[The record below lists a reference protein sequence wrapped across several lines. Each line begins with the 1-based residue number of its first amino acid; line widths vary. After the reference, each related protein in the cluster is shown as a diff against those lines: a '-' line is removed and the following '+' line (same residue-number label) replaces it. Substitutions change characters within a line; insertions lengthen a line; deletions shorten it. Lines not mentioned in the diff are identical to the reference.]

1 MQSLSPSTYHPTYN
15 QMHRKIINLALPS
28 IVSNI
33 TVPLLGLVDT
43 AITGHM
49 GEARYIGAIA
59 VGSMIFNIMYWLFA
73 FLRMGTG
80 GMTAQAYGRKDF
92 GEADLTGL
100 RAICISSLI
109 GLAIIILQYPLLH
122 LVMWFIAPNENVT
135 QLVYSY
141 CYICI
146 WGAPASLGLF
156 ALNGWFVGMQN
167 TKIPMIISITQ
178 NVVNILV
185 SLLLVYCLGM
195 KIEGVASGTLIA
207 QWAGFFMGCFFFL
220 RKRREIP
227 SDGNSRVSLS
237 CIFESSAMKSFFTVN
252 RDIFLRTLFL
262 VSVNLYFVVAGAKGG
277 EIILA
282 VNTLLMQLFILY
294 SYIMDGFAYAAE
306 ALCGRFYGAG
316 DNASLKETI
325 RKVFYWS
332 MGLTA
337 IYSIV
342 YGVGGLDFLRL
353 LTNEESVIS
362 ASEEYIFWAILI
374 PISGMV
380 AFVWDGVFIGMTMTK
395 GMLSGTFV
403 AAIVF
408 FITYFSLETTLHNH
422 ALWLAFILYL
432 TARGV
437 TQSVYWHLKK
447 IKG

>member
-1 MQSLSPSTYHPTYN
+1 
-15 QMHRKIINLALPS
+15 MHRRIINLALPS

-59 VGSMIFNIMYWLFA
+59 VGSMVFNIMYWLFA

-92 GEADLTGL
+92 CDADLTGL
-100 RAICISSLI
+100 RAISISSLI
-109 GLAIIILQYPLLH
+109 GLAIIALQYPLLH
-122 LVMWFIAPNENVT
+122 FVMWFIAPEENVLN
-135 QLVYSY
+135 LVYSY

-178 NVVNILV
+178 NVVNILI

-195 KIEGVASGTLIA
+195 KIEGVATGTLIA
-207 QWAGFFMGCFFFL
+207 QWAGFLMGAFFFI
-220 RKRREIP
+220 RMRRRLVYENK
-227 SDGNSRVSLS
+227 SKVSFS
-237 CIFESSAMKSFFTVN
+237 HIFETSAMKSFFTVN

-262 VSVNLYFVVAGAKGG
+262 VSVNLYFVTAGAKGG
-277 EIILA
+277 EIVLA

-306 ALCGRFYGAG
+306 ALCGRFYGAN
-316 DNASLKETI
+316 DKASLAETI

-337 IYSIV
+337 VYSLV
-342 YGVGGLDFLRL
+342 YGIGGLDFLRL

-362 ASEEYIFWAILI
+362 ASEEYIFWAMLI
-374 PISGMV
+374 PIAGMV
-380 AFVWDGVFIGMTMTK
+380 AFVWDGVFIGMTMTR

-408 FITYFSLETTLHNH
+408 FTTYFSLESTLSNH

-432 TARGV
+432 AARGV
-437 TQSVYWHLKK
+437 TQSVYWWGVKSEK
-447 IKG
+447 

>member
-1 MQSLSPSTYHPTYN
+1 
-15 QMHRKIINLALPS
+15 MHRRIINLALPS

-59 VGSMIFNIMYWLFA
+59 VGSMVFNILYWLFA

-92 GEADLTGL
+92 TEADLTGL
-100 RAICISSLI
+100 RAISISSLI
-109 GLAIIILQYPLLH
+109 GLAIIVLQYPLLH
-122 LVMWFIAPNENVT
+122 LAMWFIAPNENVL

-141 CYICI
+141 CHICI

-167 TKIPMIISITQ
+167 TKIPMLISITQ
-178 NVVNILV
+178 NVVNILI
-185 SLLLVYCLGM
+185 SLMLVYWLGM
-195 KIEGVASGTLIA
+195 KIEGVALGTLIA
-207 QWAGFFMGCFFFL
+207 QWAGFSMGSFFFV
-220 RKRREIP
+220 RKRKKIA
-227 SDGNSRVSLS
+227 SANQSSVSLS
-237 CIFESSAMKSFFTVN
+237 RIFDSVAMKAFFTVN

-262 VSVNLYFVVAGAKGG
+262 VSVNLYFVAAGAKGG
-277 EIILA
+277 EIVLA

-306 ALCGRFYGAG
+306 ALCGRFYGA
-316 DNASLKETI
+316 DDKASLMETI

-337 IYSIV
+337 VYSLV

-353 LTNEESVIS
+353 LTNEESVIA

-374 PISGMV
+374 PIAGMV
-380 AFVWDGVFIGMTMTK
+380 AFVWDGVFIGMTMTR

-408 FITYFSLETTLHNH
+408 FTTYFSLETTLNNH

-432 TARGV
+432 VARGA
-437 TQSVYWHLKK
+437 TQSVYWAMSNR
-447 IKG
+447 

>member
-1 MQSLSPSTYHPTYN
+1 
-15 QMHRKIINLALPS
+15 MHRKIINLAFPS

-59 VGSMIFNIMYWLFA
+59 VGSMFFNIMYWLFA

-92 GEADLTGL
+92 CEADLTGL
-100 RAICISSLI
+100 RVISISSLI
-109 GLAIIILQYPLLH
+109 GLTIILLQYPLLH
-122 LVMWFIAPNENVT
+122 LAMWFIAPDENVMS
-135 QLVYSY
+135 LVYSY

-167 TKIPMIISITQ
+167 TKIPMVISIIQ

-195 KIEGVASGTLIA
+195 KIEGVATGTLIA
-207 QWAGFFMGCFFFL
+207 QWAGFLMGSFFFL
-220 RKRREIP
+220 KKRREIP
-227 SDGNSRVSLS
+227 SDGYSRVSLPR
-237 CIFESSAMKSFFTVN
+237 IFEPSTMKAFFMVN
-252 RDIFLRTLFL
+252 RDIFLRTVFL
-262 VSVNLYFVVAGAKGG
+262 VSVNLYFVAAGAKGG
-277 EIILA
+277 EIVLA

-306 ALCGRFYGAG
+306 ALCGRFYGAK
-316 DNASLKETI
+316 DEASLKETI

-332 MGLTA
+332 IGLTA
-337 IYSIV
+337 IYSVV

-353 LTNEESVIS
+353 LTNEENVIA
-362 ASEEYIFWAILI
+362 ASEEYIFWAMLI
-374 PISGMV
+374 PIAGMV
-380 AFVWDGVFIGMTMTK
+380 AFVWDGVFIGMTMTR

-408 FITYFSLETTLHNH
+408 FTTYFSVETTLNNH

-432 TARGV
+432 MARGV
-437 TQSVYWHLKK
+437 TQSVYWKLKA
-447 IKG
+447 

>member
-1 MQSLSPSTYHPTYN
+1 
-15 QMHRKIINLALPS
+15 MHRRIINLALPS

-59 VGSMIFNIMYWLFA
+59 VGSMLFNIMYWLFA

-92 GEADLTGL
+92 DEADLTGL

-109 GLAIIILQYPLLH
+109 GLAIIVLQYPLLH
-122 LVMWFIAPNENVT
+122 LAMWFIAPDENIT

-178 NVVNILV
+178 NVVNILI
-185 SLLLVYCLGM
+185 SLLLVYWLGM

-207 QWAGFFMGCFFFL
+207 QWAGFFMGSFFFL
-220 RKRREIP
+220 KKRREIP
-227 SDGNSRVSLS
+227 SDGNSRISLPR
-237 CIFESSAMKSFFTVN
+237 IIEPSAMKAFFTVN

-332 MGLTA
+332 IGLTA

-342 YGVGGLDFLRL
+342 YGFGGLDFLRL

-374 PISGMV
+374 PISGIV

-408 FITYFSLETTLHNH
+408 FITYFSLESTLHNH

-432 TARGV
+432 AARGV
-437 TQSVYWHLKK
+437 TQSVYWATLSPLPLKRGEPEEK
-447 IKG
+447 EVPL

>member
-1 MQSLSPSTYHPTYN
+1 
-15 QMHRKIINLALPS
+15 MHRRIINLALPS

-59 VGSMIFNIMYWLFA
+59 VGSMVFNIMYWLFA

-92 GEADLTGL
+92 CDADLTGL
-100 RAICISSLI
+100 RAISISSLI
-109 GLAIIILQYPLLH
+109 GLAIIALQYPLLH
-122 LVMWFIAPNENVT
+122 FVMWFIAPEENVLN
-135 QLVYSY
+135 LVYSY

-178 NVVNILV
+178 NVVNILI

-195 KIEGVASGTLIA
+195 KIEGVATGTLIA
-207 QWAGFFMGCFFFL
+207 QWAGFLMGAFFFI
-220 RKRREIP
+220 RMRRGLVYE
-227 SDGNSRVSLS
+227 NKSRVSFS
-237 CIFESSAMKSFFTVN
+237 HIFETSAMKSFFTVN

-277 EIILA
+277 EIVLA

-306 ALCGRFYGAG
+306 ALCGRFYGAN
-316 DNASLKETI
+316 DKTSLTETI

-337 IYSIV
+337 VYSLV
-342 YGVGGLDFLRL
+342 YGIGGLDFLRL

-362 ASEEYIFWAILI
+362 ASEEYIFWAMLI
-374 PISGMV
+374 PIAGMV
-380 AFVWDGVFIGMTMTK
+380 AFVWDGVFIGMTMTR

-408 FITYFSLETTLHNH
+408 FTTYFSLETTLSNH

-432 TARGV
+432 AARGV
-437 TQSVYWHLKK
+437 TQSVYWWGVKSEK
-447 IKG
+447 

>member
-1 MQSLSPSTYHPTYN
+1 
-15 QMHRKIINLALPS
+15 
-28 IVSNI
+28 
-33 TVPLLGLVDT
+33 
-43 AITGHM
+43 
-49 GEARYIGAIA
+49 
-59 VGSMIFNIMYWLFA
+59 
-73 FLRMGTG
+73 
-80 GMTAQAYGRKDF
+80 MTAQAYGRKDF

-109 GLAIIILQYPLLH
+109 GLAIIVLQYPLLH
-122 LVMWFIAPNENVT
+122 LAMWFIAPDENIT

-178 NVVNILV
+178 NVVNILI
-185 SLLLVYCLGM
+185 SLLLVYWLGM
-195 KIEGVASGTLIA
+195 KIEGVALGTLIA
-207 QWAGFFMGCFFFL
+207 QWAGFFMGSFFFL
-220 RKRREIP
+220 KKRREIP
-227 SDGNSRVSLS
+227 SDCYSRISLPR
-237 CIFESSAMKSFFTVN
+237 IFEPSAMKAFFTVN

-342 YGVGGLDFLRL
+342 YGFGGLDFLRL
-353 LTNEESVIS
+353 LTNEESVII

-437 TQSVYWHLKK
+437 TQSVYWHMKK
-447 IKG
+447 IKV

>member
-1 MQSLSPSTYHPTYN
+1 
-15 QMHRKIINLALPS
+15 MHRKIINLALPS

-122 LVMWFIAPNENVT
+122 LVMWFIAPDENVT

-374 PISGMV
+374 PISGIV

-432 TARGV
+432 AARGV
-437 TQSVYWHLKK
+437 TQSVYWHMKK
-447 IKG
+447 IKV

>member
-1 MQSLSPSTYHPTYN
+1 
-15 QMHRKIINLALPS
+15 MHRKIINLALPS

-122 LVMWFIAPNENVT
+122 LVMWFIAPDENVT

-141 CYICI
+141 CNICI

-408 FITYFSLETTLHNH
+408 FIT
-422 ALWLAFILYL
+422 
-432 TARGV
+432 
-437 TQSVYWHLKK
+437 
-447 IKG
+447 

>member
-1 MQSLSPSTYHPTYN
+1 
-15 QMHRKIINLALPS
+15 MHRRIINLALPS

-59 VGSMIFNIMYWLFA
+59 VGSMLFNIMYWLFA

-92 GEADLTGL
+92 DEADLTGL
-100 RAICISSLI
+100 RAICISLLI
-109 GLAIIILQYPLLH
+109 GLAIIVLQYPLLH
-122 LVMWFIAPNENVT
+122 LAMWFIAPDENIT

-178 NVVNILV
+178 NVVNILI
-185 SLLLVYCLGM
+185 SLLLVYWLGM
-195 KIEGVASGTLIA
+195 KIEGVALGTLIA
-207 QWAGFFMGCFFFL
+207 QWAGFFMGSFFFL
-220 RKRREIP
+220 KKRREIP
-227 SDGNSRVSLS
+227 SNGNSRISLPR
-237 CIFESSAMKSFFTVN
+237 IIEPSAMKAFFTVN

-332 MGLTA
+332 IGLTT

-353 LTNEESVIS
+353 LTNEESVII

-374 PISGMV
+374 PISGIV

-432 TARGV
+432 AARGV
-437 TQSVYWHLKK
+437 TQSVYWATLSPLPLKRGEPEEK
-447 IKG
+447 EVPL

>member
-1 MQSLSPSTYHPTYN
+1 
-15 QMHRKIINLALPS
+15 MHRRIINLALPS

-59 VGSMIFNIMYWLFA
+59 VGSMVFNIMYWLFA

-92 GEADLTGL
+92 CNADLTGL

-109 GLAIIILQYPLLH
+109 GLAIIALQYPLLH
-122 LVMWFIAPNENVT
+122 LVMWFIAPEENVLN
-135 QLVYSY
+135 LVYSY

-178 NVVNILV
+178 NVVNILI

-195 KIEGVASGTLIA
+195 KIEGVATGTLIA
-207 QWAGFFMGCFFFL
+207 QWAGFLMGAFFFI
-220 RKRREIP
+220 RMRRGLVYE
-227 SDGNSRVSLS
+227 NKSRVSFS
-237 CIFESSAMKSFFTVN
+237 HIFETSAMKSFFTVN

-262 VSVNLYFVVAGAKGG
+262 VSVNLYFVTAGAKGG
-277 EIILA
+277 EIVLA

-306 ALCGRFYGAG
+306 ALCGRFYGAN
-316 DNASLKETI
+316 DKVSLTETI

-337 IYSIV
+337 IYSLV
-342 YGVGGLDFLRL
+342 YGIGGLDFLRL
-353 LTNEESVIS
+353 LTNEESVIL
-362 ASEEYIFWAILI
+362 ASEEYIFWAMLI
-374 PISGMV
+374 PIAGMV
-380 AFVWDGVFIGMTMTK
+380 AFVWDGVFIGMTMTR

-408 FITYFSLETTLHNH
+408 FTTYFSLESTLSNH

-432 TARGV
+432 AARGV
-437 TQSVYWHLKK
+437 TQSVYWGLTKSEK
-447 IKG
+447 

>member
-1 MQSLSPSTYHPTYN
+1 
-15 QMHRKIINLALPS
+15 MHRRIINLALPS

-59 VGSMIFNIMYWLFA
+59 VGSMVFNIMYWLFA

-92 GEADLTGL
+92 GEAELTGL
-100 RAICISSLI
+100 RAISISLLI

-122 LVMWFIAPNENVT
+122 LAMWFIAPDENVT

-167 TKIPMIISITQ
+167 TKIPMVISITQ

-185 SLLLVYCLGM
+185 SLLLVYCLNM
-195 KIEGVASGTLIA
+195 KIEGVALGTLIA
-207 QWAGFFMGCFFFL
+207 QWAGFIMGSFFFI
-220 RKRREIP
+220 KKIREVSP
-227 SDGNSRVSLS
+227 SPNTHHPSV
-237 CIFESSAMKSFFTVN
+237 IFEPSAMKAFFTVN

-262 VSVNLYFVVAGAKGG
+262 VSVNLYFVAAGAKGG
-277 EIILA
+277 DIILA
-282 VNTLLMQLFILY
+282 VNTILMQFFILY
-294 SYIMDGFAYAAE
+294 SYFMDGFAYAAE

-316 DNASLKETI
+316 DMESLKETI

-332 MGLTA
+332 IGLTI
-337 IYSIV
+337 IYSVV

-353 LTNEESVIS
+353 LTDEENVVS
-362 ASEEYIFWAILI
+362 ASEEYIFWAMLI
-374 PISGMV
+374 PIAGMV
-380 AFVWDGVFIGMTMTK
+380 AFVWDGVFIGMTMTR

-408 FITYFSLETTLHNH
+408 FTTYFSLETTLHNH

-432 TARGV
+432 AARGV
-437 TQSVYWHLKK
+437 TQSVYWKMKK
-447 IKG
+447 

>member
-1 MQSLSPSTYHPTYN
+1 
-15 QMHRKIINLALPS
+15 MHRRIINLALPS

-59 VGSMIFNIMYWLFA
+59 VGSMVFNIMYWLFA

-92 GEADLTGL
+92 CDADLTGL
-100 RAICISSLI
+100 RAISISSLI
-109 GLAIIILQYPLLH
+109 GLAIIALQYPLLH
-122 LVMWFIAPNENVT
+122 LVMWFIAPEENVLN
-135 QLVYSY
+135 LVYSY

-167 TKIPMIISITQ
+167 TKIPMLISITQ
-178 NVVNILV
+178 NVVNIII

-195 KIEGVASGTLIA
+195 KIEGVATGTLIA
-207 QWAGFFMGCFFFL
+207 QWAGFLMGAFFFI
-220 RKRREIP
+220 RMRRGLVYE
-227 SDGNSRVSLS
+227 NKSRVSLS
-237 CIFESSAMKSFFTVN
+237 RIFEPVAMKSFFTVN

-277 EIILA
+277 EIVLA

-306 ALCGRFYGAG
+306 ALCGRFYGAN
-316 DNASLKETI
+316 DKASLKETI

-337 IYSIV
+337 IYSLV
-342 YGVGGLDFLRL
+342 YGIGGLDFLRL

-374 PISGMV
+374 PIAGMV
-380 AFVWDGVFIGMTMTK
+380 AFVWDGVFIGMTMTR
-395 GMLSGTFV
+395 GMLSGTFI

-408 FITYFSLETTLHNH
+408 FTTYFSLESTLNNH

-432 TARGV
+432 AARGV
-437 TQSVYWHLKK
+437 TQSVYWILRGKK
-447 IKG
+447 

>member
-1 MQSLSPSTYHPTYN
+1 
-15 QMHRKIINLALPS
+15 MHRKIINLALPS

-122 LVMWFIAPNENVT
+122 LVMWFIAPDENVT

-237 CIFESSAMKSFFTVN
+237 YIFESSAMKSFFTVN

-316 DNASLKETI
+316 ANASLKETI

-432 TARGV
+432 AARGV
-437 TQSVYWHLKK
+437 TQSVYWTTLSPLPLKRGEPEEK
-447 IKG
+447 EVPL

>member
-1 MQSLSPSTYHPTYN
+1 
-15 QMHRKIINLALPS
+15 MHRKIINLALPS

-122 LVMWFIAPNENVT
+122 LVMWFIAPDENVT

-353 LTNEESVIS
+353 LTNEESVII
-362 ASEEYIFWAILI
+362 ASEEYILWAILI
-374 PISGMV
+374 PISGIV

-432 TARGV
+432 AARGV
-437 TQSVYWHLKK
+437 TQSVYWHMKK
-447 IKG
+447 IKV

>member
-1 MQSLSPSTYHPTYN
+1 
-15 QMHRKIINLALPS
+15 MHRRIINLALPS

-59 VGSMIFNIMYWLFA
+59 VGSMVFNIMYWLFA

-92 GEADLTGL
+92 CEADLTGL
-100 RAICISSLI
+100 RAISISSLI
-109 GLAIIILQYPLLH
+109 GLAIIVLQYPLLH
-122 LVMWFIAPNENVT
+122 LAMWFIAPDENVM

-167 TKIPMIISITQ
+167 TKIPMVISITQ
-178 NVVNILV
+178 NVVNILI

-195 KIEGVASGTLIA
+195 KIEGVATGTLIA
-207 QWAGFFMGCFFFL
+207 QWAGFFMGSFFFIK
-220 RKRREIP
+220 KRREIYP
-227 SDGNSRVSLS
+227 TGNSRVSS
-237 CIFESSAMKSFFTVN
+237 SHIFESSAMKSFFTVN
-252 RDIFLRTLFL
+252 RDIFLRTVFL
-262 VSVNLYFVVAGAKGG
+262 VSVNLYFVAAGAKGG
-277 EIILA
+277 EIVLA
-282 VNTLLMQLFILY
+282 VNTILMQLFILY

-306 ALCGRFYGAG
+306 ALCGRFYGAK
-316 DNASLKETI
+316 DEASLKETI

-332 MGLTA
+332 IGLTA

-342 YGVGGLDFLRL
+342 YGFGGLDFLRL
-353 LTNEESVIS
+353 LTNEENVIA
-362 ASEEYIFWAILI
+362 ASEEYIFWAMLI
-374 PISGMV
+374 PIAGMV
-380 AFVWDGVFIGMTMTK
+380 AFVWDGVFIGMTMTR

-408 FITYFSLETTLHNH
+408 FTTYFAFESTLNNH

-432 TARGV
+432 AARGV
-437 TQSVYWHLKK
+437 TQSVYWK
-447 IKG
+447 IKKVKI

>member
-1 MQSLSPSTYHPTYN
+1 
-15 QMHRKIINLALPS
+15 MHRRIINLALPS

-59 VGSMIFNIMYWLFA
+59 VGSMLFNIMYWLFA

-92 GEADLTGL
+92 GEADLTEL
-100 RAICISSLI
+100 RAISISSLI

-122 LVMWFIAPNENVT
+122 LVMWFIAPDENVT

-362 ASEEYIFWAILI
+362 ASGEYIFWAILI
-374 PISGMV
+374 PISGIV

-432 TARGV
+432 AARGV
-437 TQSVYWHLKK
+437 TQSVYWHMKK
-447 IKG
+447 IKV

>member
-1 MQSLSPSTYHPTYN
+1 
-15 QMHRKIINLALPS
+15 MHRKIINLAFPS

-59 VGSMIFNIMYWLFA
+59 VGSMFFNIMYWLFA

-92 GEADLTGL
+92 CEADLTGL
-100 RAICISSLI
+100 RAISISLLI
-109 GLAIIILQYPLLH
+109 GLTIILLQYPLLH
-122 LVMWFIAPNENVT
+122 LAMWFIAPDENVMK
-135 QLVYSY
+135 LVYSY

-167 TKIPMIISITQ
+167 TKIPMVISITQ

-195 KIEGVASGTLIA
+195 KIEGVATGTLIA
-207 QWAGFFMGCFFFL
+207 QWAGFLMGSFFFVK
-220 RKRREIP
+220 KRGKIYP
-227 SDGNSRVSLS
+227 NGNSRVSLS
-237 CIFESSAMKSFFTVN
+237 HIFESSSMKSFFMVN
-252 RDIFLRTLFL
+252 RDIFLRTVFL
-262 VSVNLYFVVAGAKGG
+262 VSVNLYFVAAGAKGG
-277 EIILA
+277 EIVLA

-306 ALCGRFYGAG
+306 ALCGRFYGAK
-316 DNASLKETI
+316 DEASLRETI

-332 MGLTA
+332 IGLTA
-337 IYSIV
+337 IYSVV

-353 LTNEESVIS
+353 LTNEENVIA
-362 ASEEYIFWAILI
+362 ASEEYIFWAMLI
-374 PISGMV
+374 PIAGMV
-380 AFVWDGVFIGMTMTK
+380 AFVWDGVFIGMTMTR

-408 FITYFSLETTLHNH
+408 FTTYFSFETTLNNH

-432 TARGV
+432 MARGV
-437 TQSVYWHLKK
+437 TQSVYWEMKK
-447 IKG
+447 

>member
-1 MQSLSPSTYHPTYN
+1 
-15 QMHRKIINLALPS
+15 MHRKIINLALPS

-122 LVMWFIAPNENVT
+122 LVMWFIAPDENVT

-167 TKIPMIISITQ
+167 TKIPMLISITQ

-195 KIEGVASGTLIA
+195 MIEGVASGTLIA

-294 SYIMDGFAYAAE
+294 SYIMDGLAYAAE

-316 DNASLKETI
+316 DNTSLKETI

-342 YGVGGLDFLRL
+342 
-353 LTNEESVIS
+353 
-362 ASEEYIFWAILI
+362 
-374 PISGMV
+374 
-380 AFVWDGVFIGMTMTK
+380 
-395 GMLSGTFV
+395 
-403 AAIVF
+403 
-408 FITYFSLETTLHNH
+408 
-422 ALWLAFILYL
+422 
-432 TARGV
+432 
-437 TQSVYWHLKK
+437 
-447 IKG
+447 

>member
-1 MQSLSPSTYHPTYN
+1 
-15 QMHRKIINLALPS
+15 MHRKIINLALPS

-100 RAICISSLI
+100 RAISISSLI
-109 GLAIIILQYPLLH
+109 GLAIIALQYPLLH
-122 LVMWFIAPNENVT
+122 LTMWFIAPDENVT

-167 TKIPMIISITQ
+167 T
-178 NVVNILV
+178 
-185 SLLLVYCLGM
+185 LLLVYWLGM
-195 KIEGVASGTLIA
+195 KIEGVALGTLIA
-207 QWAGFFMGCFFFL
+207 QWAGFFMGSFFFL
-220 RKRREIP
+220 KKRREIP
-227 SDGNSRVSLS
+227 SDGYSRVSLPR
-237 CIFESSAMKSFFTVN
+237 IFEPSAMKSFFTVN

-316 DNASLKETI
+316 DNYSLKETI

-342 YGVGGLDFLRL
+342 YGFGGLDFLRL

-437 TQSVYWHLKK
+437 TQSVYWHMKK
-447 IKG
+447 IKV

>member
-1 MQSLSPSTYHPTYN
+1 
-15 QMHRKIINLALPS
+15 MHRKIINLAFPS

-59 VGSMIFNIMYWLFA
+59 VGSMFFNIMYWLFA

-92 GEADLTGL
+92 CEADLTGL
-100 RAICISSLI
+100 RAISISLLI
-109 GLAIIILQYPLLH
+109 GLTIILLQYPLLH
-122 LVMWFIAPNENVT
+122 LAMWFIAPDENVMK
-135 QLVYSY
+135 LVYSY

-167 TKIPMIISITQ
+167 TKIPMVISITQ

-195 KIEGVASGTLIA
+195 KIEGVATGTLIA
-207 QWAGFFMGCFFFL
+207 QWAGFLMGSFFFVK
-220 RKRREIP
+220 KRGKIYP
-227 SDGNSRVSLS
+227 TGNSRVSLS
-237 CIFESSAMKSFFTVN
+237 HIFESSAMKSFFMVN
-252 RDIFLRTLFL
+252 RDIFLRTVFL
-262 VSVNLYFVVAGAKGG
+262 VSVNLYFVAAGAKGG
-277 EIILA
+277 EIVLA

-306 ALCGRFYGAG
+306 ALCGRFYGAK
-316 DNASLKETI
+316 DEISLKETI

-332 MGLTA
+332 IGLTA
-337 IYSIV
+337 IYSVV

-353 LTNEESVIS
+353 LTNEENVIA
-362 ASEEYIFWAILI
+362 ASEEYIFWAMLI
-374 PISGMV
+374 PIAGMV
-380 AFVWDGVFIGMTMTK
+380 AFVWDGVFIGMTMTR

-408 FITYFSLETTLHNH
+408 FTSYFSFETALHNH

-432 TARGV
+432 MARGV
-437 TQSVYWHLKK
+437 TQSVYWKMKK
-447 IKG
+447 

>member
-1 MQSLSPSTYHPTYN
+1 
-15 QMHRKIINLALPS
+15 MHRRIINLALPS

-59 VGSMIFNIMYWLFA
+59 VGSMLFNIMYWLFA

-92 GEADLTGL
+92 DEADLTGL

-109 GLAIIILQYPLLH
+109 GLAIIVLQYPLLH
-122 LVMWFIAPNENVT
+122 LAMWFIAPDENIT

-146 WGAPASLGLF
+146 WGVPASLGLF

-178 NVVNILV
+178 NVVNILI

-195 KIEGVASGTLIA
+195 KIEGVALGTLIA
-207 QWAGFFMGCFFFL
+207 QWAGFFMGSFFFL
-220 RKRREIP
+220 KKRREIP
-227 SDGNSRVSLS
+227 SDGYSRVSLPR
-237 CIFESSAMKSFFTVN
+237 IFEPSAMKAFFTVN

-294 SYIMDGFAYAAE
+294 SYIMDGCAYAAE

-332 MGLTA
+332 IGLTA
-337 IYSIV
+337 IYSVV
-342 YGVGGLDFLRL
+342 YGFGGLDFLRL
-353 LTNEESVIS
+353 LTNEESVII

-374 PISGMV
+374 PISGIV

-432 TARGV
+432 AARGV
-437 TQSVYWHLKK
+437 TQSVYWHMKK
-447 IKG
+447 IKV

>member
-1 MQSLSPSTYHPTYN
+1 
-15 QMHRKIINLALPS
+15 
-28 IVSNI
+28 
-33 TVPLLGLVDT
+33 
-43 AITGHM
+43 M

-59 VGSMIFNIMYWLFA
+59 VGSMLFNIMYWLFA

-92 GEADLTGL
+92 DEADLTGL

-109 GLAIIILQYPLLH
+109 GLAIIVLQYPLLH
-122 LVMWFIAPNENVT
+122 LAMWFIAPDENIT

-178 NVVNILV
+178 NVVNILT
-185 SLLLVYCLGM
+185 SLLLVYWLGM
-195 KIEGVASGTLIA
+195 KIDGVASGTLIA
-207 QWAGFFMGCFFFL
+207 QWAGFFMGSFFFL
-220 RKRREIP
+220 KKRREIP

-237 CIFESSAMKSFFTVN
+237 CIFEPSAMKSFFTVN

-332 MGLTA
+332 IGLTA

-342 YGVGGLDFLRL
+342 YGFGGLDFLRL

-408 FITYFSLETTLHNH
+408 FITNFSLESTLHNH

-432 TARGV
+432 AARGV
-437 TQSVYWHLKK
+437 TQSVYWHMKK
-447 IKG
+447 IKV

>member
-1 MQSLSPSTYHPTYN
+1 
-15 QMHRKIINLALPS
+15 MHRKIINLALPS

-80 GMTAQAYGRKDF
+80 GMTAQAYGRKAF

-122 LVMWFIAPNENVT
+122 LVMWFIAPDENVT

-207 QWAGFFMGCFFFL
+207 QWAGFFMGCSFFL

-432 TARGV
+432 AARGV

>member
-122 LVMWFIAPNENVT
+122 LVMWFIAPDENVT

-277 EIILA
+277 EIVLA
-282 VNTLLMQLFILY
+282 VNTILMQLFILY

-316 DNASLKETI
+316 DTNSLKETI

-332 MGLTA
+332 IGLTA
-337 IYSIV
+337 IYSVV
-342 YGVGGLDFLRL
+342 YGFGGLDFLRL
-353 LTNEESVIS
+353 LTNEENVIA
-362 ASEEYIFWAILI
+362 ASEEYIFWAMLI
-374 PISGMV
+374 PIAGMV
-380 AFVWDGVFIGMTMTK
+380 AFVWDGVFIGMTMTR

-408 FITYFSLETTLHNH
+408 FTTYFAFESTLNNH

-432 TARGV
+432 AARGV

>member
-1 MQSLSPSTYHPTYN
+1 
-15 QMHRKIINLALPS
+15 MHRRIINLALPS

-59 VGSMIFNIMYWLFA
+59 VGSMVFNIMYWLFA

-92 GEADLTGL
+92 CDADLTGL
-100 RAICISSLI
+100 RAISISSLI
-109 GLAIIILQYPLLH
+109 GLAIIALQYPLLH
-122 LVMWFIAPNENVT
+122 FVMWFIAPEENVLN
-135 QLVYSY
+135 LVYSY

-178 NVVNILV
+178 NVVNILI

-195 KIEGVASGTLIA
+195 KIEGVATGTLIA
-207 QWAGFFMGCFFFL
+207 QWAGFLMGAFFFI
-220 RKRREIP
+220 RMRRGLVYE
-227 SDGNSRVSLS
+227 NKSRVFFSH
-237 CIFESSAMKSFFTVN
+237 IFETSAMKSFFTVN

-262 VSVNLYFVVAGAKGG
+262 VSVNLYFVTAGAKGG
-277 EIILA
+277 EIVLA

-306 ALCGRFYGAG
+306 ALCGRFYGAN
-316 DNASLKETI
+316 DKASLTETI

-337 IYSIV
+337 VYSLV
-342 YGVGGLDFLRL
+342 YGIGGLDFLRL

-362 ASEEYIFWAILI
+362 ASEEYIFWAMLI
-374 PISGMV
+374 PIAGMV
-380 AFVWDGVFIGMTMTK
+380 GFVWDGVFIGMTMTR

-408 FITYFSLETTLHNH
+408 FTTYFSLESTLSNH

-432 TARGV
+432 AARGV
-437 TQSVYWHLKK
+437 TQSVYWMM
-447 IKG
+447 GDR

>member
-1 MQSLSPSTYHPTYN
+1 
-15 QMHRKIINLALPS
+15 MHRKIINLAFPS

-59 VGSMIFNIMYWLFA
+59 VGSMFFNIMYWLFA

-92 GEADLTGL
+92 CEADLTGL
-100 RAICISSLI
+100 RAISISLLI
-109 GLAIIILQYPLLH
+109 GLTIILLQYPLLH
-122 LVMWFIAPNENVT
+122 LAMWFIAPDENVMK
-135 QLVYSY
+135 LVYSY

-178 NVVNILV
+178 NVVNILI
-185 SLLLVYCLGM
+185 SLLLVYWLGM
-195 KIEGVASGTLIA
+195 KIEGVALGTLIA
-207 QWAGFFMGCFFFL
+207 QWAGFFMGSFFFVKKSSRMTGIRCRML
-220 RKRREIP
+220 AYTSNHQHP
-227 SDGNSRVSLS
+227 SPNTHHLS
-237 CIFESSAMKSFFTVN
+237 AIFEPSAMKAFFTVN

-316 DNASLKETI
+316 DNYSLKETI

-432 TARGV
+432 AARGV
-437 TQSVYWHLKK
+437 TQSVYWHMKK
-447 IKG
+447 IKV

>member
-122 LVMWFIAPNENVT
+122 LVMWFIAPDENVT

-316 DNASLKETI
+316 DNVSLKETI

-408 FITYFSLETTLHNH
+408 FITY
-422 ALWLAFILYL
+422 
-432 TARGV
+432 
-437 TQSVYWHLKK
+437 
-447 IKG
+447 

>member
-1 MQSLSPSTYHPTYN
+1 
-15 QMHRKIINLALPS
+15 MHRKIINLALPS

-59 VGSMIFNIMYWLFA
+59 VGSMLFNIMYWLFA

-92 GEADLTGL
+92 DEADLTGL

-109 GLAIIILQYPLLH
+109 GLAIIVLQYPLLH
-122 LVMWFIAPNENVT
+122 LAMWFIAPDDNIT

-195 KIEGVASGTLIA
+195 KIEGVALGTLIA
-207 QWAGFFMGCFFFL
+207 QWAGFFMGSFFFVK
-220 RKRREIP
+220 KRRE
-227 SDGNSRVSLS
+227 VSTLANTHHLS
-237 CIFESSAMKSFFTVN
+237 AIFEPSAMKAFFTVN

-374 PISGMV
+374 PISGIV

-432 TARGV
+432 AARGV
-437 TQSVYWHLKK
+437 TQSVYWHMKK
-447 IKG
+447 IKV

>member
-1 MQSLSPSTYHPTYN
+1 
-15 QMHRKIINLALPS
+15 MHRRIINLALPS

-59 VGSMIFNIMYWLFA
+59 VGSMVFNIMYWLFA

-92 GEADLTGL
+92 GEADLIGL
-100 RAICISSLI
+100 RAISISSLI
-109 GLAIIILQYPLLH
+109 GLTIILLQYPLLH
-122 LVMWFIAPNENVT
+122 LAMWFIAPDENVM

-167 TKIPMIISITQ
+167 TKIPMAISITQ
-178 NVVNILV
+178 NIVNILV

-195 KIEGVASGTLIA
+195 KIEGVATGTLIA
-207 QWAGFFMGCFFFL
+207 QWAGFFMGGFFFVK
-220 RKRREIP
+220 KRRE
-227 SDGNSRVSLS
+227 LS
-237 CIFESSAMKSFFTVN
+237 TSANTHHPTAIFESSAMKSFFMVN
-252 RDIFLRTLFL
+252 RDIFLRTVFL
-262 VSVNLYFVVAGAKGG
+262 VSVNLYFVAAGAKGG
-277 EIILA
+277 EIVLA

-306 ALCGRFYGAG
+306 ALCGRFYGAQN
-316 DNASLKETI
+316 DALLKETI

-332 MGLTA
+332 IGLTA
-337 IYSIV
+337 IYSVV
-342 YGVGGLDFLRL
+342 YGVGGLDFLRI
-353 LTNEESVIS
+353 LTNEENVIA
-362 ASEEYIFWAILI
+362 ASEEYIFWAMLI
-374 PISGMV
+374 PIAGMV
-380 AFVWDGVFIGMTMTK
+380 AFVWDGVFIGMTMTR

-408 FITYFSLETTLHNH
+408 FTTYFTFEPTLKNH

-432 TARGV
+432 GARGV
-437 TQSVYWHLKK
+437 TQSVYWKMNSP
-447 IKG
+447 

>member
-1 MQSLSPSTYHPTYN
+1 
-15 QMHRKIINLALPS
+15 MHRRIINLALPS

-59 VGSMIFNIMYWLFA
+59 VGSMVFNIMYWLFA

-92 GEADLTGL
+92 CDADLTGL
-100 RAICISSLI
+100 RAISISSLI
-109 GLAIIILQYPLLH
+109 GLAIIALQYSLLH
-122 LVMWFIAPNENVT
+122 FVMWFIAPEENVLN
-135 QLVYSY
+135 LVYSY

-178 NVVNILV
+178 NVVNILI

-195 KIEGVASGTLIA
+195 KIEGVATGTLIA
-207 QWAGFFMGCFFFL
+207 QWAGFLMGAFFFIRMR
-220 RKRREIP
+220 RKLVYE
-227 SDGNSRVSLS
+227 NKSRVSFS
-237 CIFESSAMKSFFTVN
+237 HIFETSAMKSFFTVN

-262 VSVNLYFVVAGAKGG
+262 VSVNLYFVTAGAKGG
-277 EIILA
+277 EIVLA

-306 ALCGRFYGAG
+306 ALCGRFYGAN
-316 DNASLKETI
+316 DKASLTETI

-337 IYSIV
+337 VYSLV
-342 YGVGGLDFLRL
+342 YGIGGLDFLRL

-362 ASEEYIFWAILI
+362 ASEEYIFWAMLI
-374 PISGMV
+374 PIAGMV
-380 AFVWDGVFIGMTMTK
+380 AFVWDGVFIGMTMTR

-408 FITYFSLETTLHNH
+408 FTTYFSLESTLSNH

-432 TARGV
+432 AARGV
-437 TQSVYWHLKK
+437 TQSVYW
-447 IKG
+447 GGNEE

>member
-1 MQSLSPSTYHPTYN
+1 
-15 QMHRKIINLALPS
+15 MHRRIINLALPS

-59 VGSMIFNIMYWLFA
+59 VGSMVFNIMYWLFA

-92 GEADLTGL
+92 EEAELTGL
-100 RAICISSLI
+100 RAISISLLI

-122 LVMWFIAPNENVT
+122 LAMWFISPDENVT

-167 TKIPMIISITQ
+167 TKIPMLISITQ

-185 SLLLVYCLGM
+185 SLLLVYCLEM
-195 KIEGVASGTLIA
+195 KIEGVALGTLIA
-207 QWAGFFMGCFFFL
+207 QCAGFFMGGFFFIK
-220 RKRREIP
+220 KRMEIYP
-227 SDGNSRVSLS
+227 TGNSRVSLS
-237 CIFESSAMKSFFTVN
+237 HIFESSAMKSFFTVN
-252 RDIFLRTLFL
+252 RDIFLRTVFL
-262 VSVNLYFVVAGAKGG
+262 VSVNLYFVAAGAKGG
-277 EIILA
+277 DIILA
-282 VNTLLMQLFILY
+282 INTILMQFFILY
-294 SYIMDGFAYAAE
+294 SYFMDGFAYAAE

-316 DNASLKETI
+316 DMNSLKETI

-332 MGLTA
+332 IGLTA
-337 IYSIV
+337 IYSII

-353 LTNEESVIS
+353 LTDEENVIA
-362 ASEEYIFWAILI
+362 ASEEYIFWAMLI
-374 PISGMV
+374 PIAGMV
-380 AFVWDGVFIGMTMTK
+380 AFVWDGVFIGMTMTR

-408 FITYFSLETTLHNH
+408 FTTYFSLETSLHNH

-432 TARGV
+432 VARGV
-437 TQSVYWHLKK
+437 TQSVYWKMKK
-447 IKG
+447 

>member
-1 MQSLSPSTYHPTYN
+1 
-15 QMHRKIINLALPS
+15 MHRRIINLALPS

-59 VGSMIFNIMYWLFA
+59 VGSMLFNVMYWLFA

-92 GEADLTGL
+92 DEADLTGL

-109 GLAIIILQYPLLH
+109 GLAIIVLQYPLLH
-122 LVMWFIAPNENVT
+122 LAMWFIAPDENIT

-178 NVVNILV
+178 NVVNILI

-195 KIEGVASGTLIA
+195 KIEGVALGTLIA
-207 QWAGFFMGCFFFL
+207 QWAGFFMGSFFFL
-220 RKRREIP
+220 KKRREIP
-227 SDGNSRVSLS
+227 SDGYSRVSLPR
-237 CIFESSAMKSFFTVN
+237 IFDSSAMKAFFTVN

-277 EIILA
+277 EIVLA

-332 MGLTA
+332 IGLTA

-342 YGVGGLDFLRL
+342 YGFGGLDFLRL
-353 LTNEESVIS
+353 LTNEESVIIV
-362 ASEEYIFWAILI
+362 SEEYIFWAILI
-374 PISGMV
+374 PISGIV

-432 TARGV
+432 AARGV
-437 TQSVYWHLKK
+437 TQSVYWKLNNPYSSP
-447 IKG
+447 GTMSL

>member
-1 MQSLSPSTYHPTYN
+1 
-15 QMHRKIINLALPS
+15 MHRRIINLALPS

-49 GEARYIGAIA
+49 GKARYIGAIA
-59 VGSMIFNIMYWLFA
+59 VGSMVFNIMYWLFA

-92 GEADLTGL
+92 EEAELTGL
-100 RAICISSLI
+100 RAISISLLI
-109 GLAIIILQYPLLH
+109 GLAIIILQHPLLH
-122 LVMWFIAPNENVT
+122 LAMWFIAPDENVT

-167 TKIPMIISITQ
+167 TKIPMVISITQ

-185 SLLLVYCLGM
+185 SLLLVYCLNM
-195 KIEGVASGTLIA
+195 KIEGVALGTLIA
-207 QWAGFFMGCFFFL
+207 QWAGFIMGSFFFI
-220 RKRREIP
+220 KKIREVSP
-227 SDGNSRVSLS
+227 SPNTHHPSV
-237 CIFESSAMKSFFTVN
+237 IFEPSAMKAFFTVN

-262 VSVNLYFVVAGAKGG
+262 VSVNLYFVAAGAKGG
-277 EIILA
+277 DVILA
-282 VNTLLMQLFILY
+282 VNTILMQFFILY
-294 SYIMDGFAYAAE
+294 SYFMDGFAYAAE

-316 DNASLKETI
+316 DMISLKETI

-332 MGLTA
+332 IGLTV
-337 IYSIV
+337 IYSAV

-353 LTNEESVIS
+353 LTDEENVVT
-362 ASEEYIFWAILI
+362 ASEEYIFWAMLI
-374 PISGMV
+374 PIAGMV

-408 FITYFSLETTLHNH
+408 FTTYFSLETTLHNH

-432 TARGV
+432 AARGV
-437 TQSVYWHLKK
+437 TQSVYWKMKK
-447 IKG
+447 

>member
-1 MQSLSPSTYHPTYN
+1 
-15 QMHRKIINLALPS
+15 MHRKIINLALPS

-100 RAICISSLI
+100 RAISISSLI
-109 GLAIIILQYPLLH
+109 GLAIIVLQYPLLH
-122 LVMWFIAPNENVT
+122 LAMWFIAPDENVT

-178 NVVNILV
+178 NLVNILI

-195 KIEGVASGTLIA
+195 KIEGVAMGTLIA
-207 QWAGFFMGCFFFL
+207 QWAGFFMGSIFFL
-220 RKRREIP
+220 RKRKEIP

-277 EIILA
+277 EIVLA

-316 DNASLKETI
+316 DNVSLKETI

-337 IYSIV
+337 IYSVI
-342 YGVGGLDFLRL
+342 YGFGGLDFLRL

-362 ASEEYIFWAILI
+362 ASEDYIFWAILI

-432 TARGV
+432 MARGV
-437 TQSVYWHLKK
+437 TQSVYWKFKK
-447 IKG
+447 VKNYSSPGTMSL